1 MFTFGGG
8 EQRVSKV
15 AVYIP
20 VKINGSFQGIWTHVI
35 PGNTDLLL
43 GKATLAQLGVII
55 DTKSEEIQFGRNA
68 SWVATEKCGKGHMC
82 LTVLPEQG
90 SNSEIVEIKN
100 FLAKNR
106 DKKPVRDTGPNVCGV
121 NLVTMENWCDIQ
133 GSVTTLSLIHI

>member
-1 MFTFGGG
+1 M
-8 EQRVSKV
+8 
-15 AVYIP
+15 
-20 VKINGSFQGIWTHVI
+20 KINGSYQGIWKHVI

-90 SNSEIVEIKN
+90 SNSEIVEIRN

-106 DKKPVRDTGPNVCGV
+106 DKKPVIDTGPNVCGA

-133 GSVTTLSLIHI
+133 GFVATKRGSHRKNRWQKR